1 MWRYKITVA
10 IDVKDFDQDNDVI
23 EITPNRGSTDFLEG
37 KYICLP
43 KNLLGVVYQCLNKG
57 GVASLSTG
65 LVCRLMRVDQ
75 PKWQKGKLKLT
86 LEFIPDEPPQD
97 ELSSIRSLN
106 ID

>member
-1 MWRYKITVA
+1 
-10 IDVKDFDQDNDVI
+10 
-23 EITPNRGSTDFLEG
+23 
-37 KYICLP
+37 
-43 KNLLGVVYQCLNKG
+43 LNKG

>member
-1 MWRYKITVA
+1 
-10 IDVKDFDQDNDVI
+10 
-23 EITPNRGSTDFLEG
+23 
-37 KYICLP
+37 
-43 KNLLGVVYQCLNKG
+43 
-57 GVASLSTG
+57 
-65 LVCRLMRVDQ
+65 MRVDQ

>member
-1 MWRYKITVA
+1 M
-10 IDVKDFDQDNDVI
+10 DVKDFDQDNDII
-23 EITPNRGSTDFLEG
+23 EITDSGSSTVFLEG

-43 KNLLGVVYQCLNKG
+43 KNLLGVVYQCLIKG
-57 GVASLSTG
+57 GVATLFNTG

-97 ELSSIRSLN
+97 ESLQDELSSIRNQNL
-106 ID
+106 